1 MSYTTGPDGTK
12 YYEDGTRFGSS
23 LENAY
28 TTDSLRKSLR
38 PYKLEADQL
47 NIIRNL
53 AVAAQ
58 SHFDS
63 VGDPSMANDVGLLL
77 GLVNPELKRLEGMD
91 WLEAANRR

>member
-1 MSYTTGPDGTK
+1 MIK
-12 YYEDGTRFGSS
+12 YNEDGTHYGSS

-28 TTDSLRKSLR
+28 TTSALRESLGASTLNRS
-38 PYKLEADQL
+38 QL

-63 VGDPSMANDVGLLL
+63 VGNYSMANDVGLLL

>member
-12 YYEDGTRFGSS
+12 YYEDGTHFGSS

-28 TTDSLRKSLR
+28 TTDSLRESLR
-38 PYKLEADQL
+38 PYKLDANQL

-53 AVAAQ
+53 AIAAQ

-63 VGDPSMANDVGLLL
+63 VGDYNMANDVGLLL
-77 GLVNPELKRLEGMD
+77 NIVNIER
-91 WLEAANRR
+91 ART